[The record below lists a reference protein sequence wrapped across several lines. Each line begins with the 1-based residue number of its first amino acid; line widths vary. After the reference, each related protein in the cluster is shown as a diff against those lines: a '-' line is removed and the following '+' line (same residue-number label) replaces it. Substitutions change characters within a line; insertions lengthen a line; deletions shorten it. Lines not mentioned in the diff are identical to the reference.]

1 MEAESGA
8 QNEEARIDESTQTS
22 LDELEDDVPDFDE
35 NDPSF
40 RDFQNLVDFSAVSK
54 HQKWIILL
62 RTQGL
67 SYRQICDNWKSHVG
81 SLLSKEALINC
92 IHRFAKSLYWEKGTK
107 GGSDGY
113 LCKQDMETLKID
125 VKEKAVVYSN
135 GDFRANFFFLG
146 FLGVFCP
153 CGSTFLKT
161 LHFLD
166 ILALKPYPKKLS

>member
-92 IHRFAKSLYWEKGTK
+92 IHRFAKSLYFFPTACTRTRPYMSFEQKRQFLRGRHVLY
-107 GGSDGY
+107 Y
-113 LCKQDMETLKID
+113 LLFVSLPYCHFAFYM
-125 VKEKAVVYSN
+125 
-135 GDFRANFFFLG
+135 FL
-146 FLGVFCP
+146 LRYHKK
-153 CGSTFLKT
+153 LKT
-161 LHFLD
+161 QMGLVNCTN
-166 ILALKPYPKKLS
+166 